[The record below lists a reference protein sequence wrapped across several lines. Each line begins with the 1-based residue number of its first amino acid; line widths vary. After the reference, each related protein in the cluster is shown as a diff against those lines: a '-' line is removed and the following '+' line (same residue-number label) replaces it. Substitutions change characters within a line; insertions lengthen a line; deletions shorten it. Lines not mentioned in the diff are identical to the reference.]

1 MWPFSTT
8 RKAAQHRYELTTTV
22 RQHRYVGKRGVQ
34 GNSGTGSAAF
44 VPVPLEWRATT
55 RQVCGLYPWASPGQ
69 LPMVGG
75 PLGLHQKS
83 GSVVCFDHITWFLAS
98 LIANPSCLIIAK
110 PGLGKSTLSIKMTL
124 NLASQGYI
132 PIIPGDS
139 KREYSPMVTALGG
152 EVRTVSRSGGAALN
166 PCDPGGMGAV
176 ARRLGGGAGEAL
188 LAEAVGRA
196 TVCVSSL
203 VELSRKGQ
211 STTDYEESA
220 ISAALGMLYALDSPE
235 PLLADLDQLLA
246 SRPAPVRAVLLD
258 RGKDETYDELIE
270 PLRRSITALLGG
282 QFGDV
287 FGRRVERPAG
297 QPVAWSLDTSR
308 IKAGDPRFLAA
319 VLIAAWSD
327 TYGMV
332 EAQQALY
339 EAGLGPRVLYCMVL
353 DELWRVLNLG
363 GTLPDRV
370 NELTRLN
377 RTDGIGQIMI
387 THSIRDL
394 ARGGNSN
401 VEGIEERAG
410 AILIGGAP
418 RKELVALDQVVTL
431 NNAERRAIQEWW
443 STSEALVE
451 RNEVPPGA
459 GKFLLKASSETPG
472 IPIQVVLSSV
482 EKAWGGQNTNQA
494 WQDAGDGR
502 RRRSGSITP
511 STATPRFVKA
521 IEEGDVETVAQET
534 APADPG
540 VDVPSDLE
548 RSR

>member
-1 MWPFSTT
+1 MWMFGT
-8 RKAAQHRYELTTTV
+8 RKPSHPRHELTTTI
-22 RQHRYVGKRGVQ
+22 RRHRYVGKKGVQ

-75 PLGLHQKS
+75 PIGLHQKS
-83 GSVVCFDHITWFLAS
+83 GSVVCFDHISWFLAHH
-98 LIANPSCLIIAK
+98 IGNPSVLVIAK
-110 PGLGKSTLSIKMTL
+110 PGLGKSALSKKMTL
-124 NLASQGYI
+124 NLAAMGYI
-132 PIIPGDS
+132 PIVPGDS
-139 KREYSPMVTALGG
+139 KNEYSAMTAAVGG

-166 PCDPGGMGAV
+166 PCDPGGMAAV
-176 ARRLGGGAGEAL
+176 ARRIGGVAGEAL
-188 LAEAVGRA
+188 MAEAIGRA
-196 TVCVSSL
+196 TVCISSL

-220 ISAALGMLYALDSPE
+220 VSAALAVLYANDGDE

-246 SRPAPVRAVLLD
+246 ARHPAVRAVLLD
-258 RGKDETYDELIE
+258 RGKDEVYDELIE

-287 FGRRVERPAG
+287 FARRVERMTGP
-297 QPVAWSLDTSR
+297 PRAWSLDTSR

-410 AILIGGAP
+410 AIMIGGAP

-443 STSEALVE
+443 STSEALIE

-482 EKAWGGQNTNQA
+482 EKEWGGQNTNQA

-502 RRRSGSITP
+502 RRSNGSITP
-511 STATPRFVKA
+511 STATPRVQVA
-521 IEEGDVETVAQET
+521 IEQGDVATVAEEV
-534 APADPG
+534 AGDDHLFAE
-540 VDVPSDLE
+540 LE
-548 RSR
+548 QQPR

>member
-1 MWPFSTT
+1 MWPFPS
-8 RKAAQHRYELTTTV
+8 REASRPRSELTTTI
-22 RQHRYVGKRGVQ
+22 RRHRYVGKKGVQ

-75 PLGLHQKS
+75 PIGLHQKS
-83 GSVVCFDHITWFLAS
+83 GSVVCFDHISWFLAHH
-98 LIANPSCLIIAK
+98 IGNPSVLLIAK
-110 PGLGKSTLSIKMTL
+110 PGLGKSALAKKMTL
-124 NLASQGYI
+124 NLAAMGYI
-132 PIIPGDS
+132 PIVPGDS
-139 KREYSPMVTALGG
+139 KNEYSAMTAVVGG

-166 PCDPGGMGAV
+166 PCDPGGMAAV
-176 ARRLGGGAGEAL
+176 ARRIGGTAGEAL
-188 LAEAVGRA
+188 MAEAIGRA
-196 TVCVSSL
+196 TVCISSL
-203 VELSRKGQ
+203 VELSRKGR

-220 ISAALGMLYALDSPE
+220 ISAALSVLYATDGPE

-246 SRPAPVRAVLLD
+246 SRHPAVRAVLLD
-258 RGKDETYDELIE
+258 RGKDEVYDELIE

-287 FGRRVERPAG
+287 FARRVERLAG
-297 QPVAWSLDTSR
+297 PPRAWSLDTSR

-339 EAGLGPRVLYCMVL
+339 EAGMGPRVLYCMVL

-410 AILIGGAP
+410 AIMIGGAP

-443 STSEALVE
+443 STSEALIE

-482 EKAWGGQNTNQA
+482 EKEWGGQNTNQA

-502 RRRSGSITP
+502 RRSNGSITP
-511 STATPRFVKA
+511 STATPRVQVA
-521 IEEGDVETVAQET
+521 IEHGDVATVAEEV
-534 APADPG
+534 AGGDE
-540 VDVPSDLE
+540 DLFAE
-548 RSR
+548 LEQQPR

>member
-1 MWPFSTT
+1 MWPFRSTEAT
-8 RKAAQHRYELTTTV
+8 HRRSELTTTI
-22 RQHRYVGKRGVQ
+22 RRHRYVGKKGVQ

-75 PLGLHQKS
+75 PIGLHQKS
-83 GSVVCFDHITWFLAS
+83 GSVVCFDHISWFLAHH
-98 LIANPSCLIIAK
+98 IGNPSVLLIAK
-110 PGLGKSTLSIKMTL
+110 PGLGKSALAKKMTL
-124 NLASQGYI
+124 NLAAMGYI
-132 PIIPGDS
+132 PIVPGDS
-139 KREYSPMVTALGG
+139 KNEYSAMTAVVGG

-166 PCDPGGMGAV
+166 PCDPGGMAAV
-176 ARRLGGGAGEAL
+176 ARRIGGTAGEAL
-188 LAEAVGRA
+188 MAEAIGRA
-196 TVCVSSL
+196 TVCISSL
-203 VELSRKGQ
+203 VELSRKGR

-220 ISAALGMLYALDSPE
+220 ISAALSVLYAQDGPE

-246 SRPAPVRAVLLD
+246 SRHPSVRAVLLD
-258 RGKDETYDELIE
+258 RGKDDVYDELIE

-287 FGRRVERPAG
+287 FARRVERMTGP
-297 QPVAWSLDTSR
+297 PRAWSLDTSR

-339 EAGLGPRVLYCMVL
+339 EAGMGPRVLYCMVL

-443 STSEALVE
+443 STSEALIE

-482 EKAWGGQNTNQA
+482 EKEWGGQNTNQA

-502 RRRSGSITP
+502 RRSNGSITP
-511 STATPRFVKA
+511 STATPRIQAA
-521 IEEGDVETVAQET
+521 ITQGDVDAVAQEV
-534 APADPG
+534 AGGDDDLFA
-540 VDVPSDLE
+540 DLE
-548 RSR
+548 QTR